1 MVADMSPSKKDTPAK
16 KTPDPTPP
24 QRRLLRSRSDR
35 MMFGVA
41 GGLADYLG
49 IDATLVRLGFVVSA
63 FFGGFGVLA
72 YLAMAVV
79 VPENDGSGSPLPL
92 RRPPIWA
99 LILLGFVALA
109 IIPWHGFHG
118 GWWPG
123 FAGPLWLGI
132 LIFGGIWVVQR
143 LRGKPMPW
151 NQASESPA
159 GSASKSAQPKG
170 AEAKT
175 EELRDGSGPRV
186 LRLLGFVVLAMA
198 GVAAVVGVIVVSAWL
213 AATGNV
219 AAVAGLVIALGVGL
233 AAAAFTEDG
242 RRRVAPWLLGI
253 ALVLAVP
260 AGAVAA
266 ADIHFDGGIG
276 ERTYRPT
283 AVADIPTDGYD
294 LGVGQLVVDLRDLPW
309 TKGQTIDVGTK
320 LGIGQMIVSV
330 PSSVCVQAHA
340 TGKAGELLIR
350 GDQSDG
356 VDPEVDQGEPRSD
369 APRLKLDS
377 KIQLGQMIVTDES
390 PSQAEGTHGPD
401 YDHNR
406 LSAESQRAVCG
417 L

>member
-1 MVADMSPSKKDTPAK
+1 MSPPKKETPAK
-16 KTPDPTPP
+16 KTPDPTRP
-24 QRRLLRSRSDR
+24 QRRLLRSPNER
-35 MMFGVA
+35 MLFGVA
-41 GGLADYLG
+41 GGLAEYLG
-49 IDATLVRLGFVVSA
+49 LDATLVRLGFVVSA

-72 YLAMAVV
+72 YLAMAVI
-79 VPENDGSGSPLPL
+79 VPENDGSGNPLPL

-99 LILLGFVALA
+99 LILLGIFALA
-109 IIPWHGFHG
+109 ILPGPLWHGFHG

-123 FAGPLWLGI
+123 WIGPLWFAI
-132 LIFGGIWVVQR
+132 LIFGGVWAYRKLSGRPIRWSRESGAPTAVQA
-143 LRGKPMPW
+143 K
-151 NQASESPA
+151 
-159 GSASKSAQPKG
+159 GSD
-170 AEAKT
+170 AKT
-175 EELRDGSGPRV
+175 GELPDGQAPRIV
-186 LRLLGFVVLAMA
+186 RLIAFVVLAMA
-198 GVAAVVGVIVVSAWL
+198 GVAAVIAVIAVSAWL
-213 AATGNV
+213 AATGN
-219 AAVAGLVIALGVGL
+219 AAVVAGLVIALGVAL
-233 AAAAFTEDG
+233 AATAFTVEG

-253 ALVLAVP
+253 ALILAVP

-283 AVADIPTDGYD
+283 AVADIPADGYD
-294 LGVGQLVVDLRDLPW
+294 LGVGQLIVDLRDLPW
-309 TKGQTIDVGTK
+309 TKGQTIDVEAD

-369 APRLKLDS
+369 APRLELDAA
-377 KIQLGQMIVTDES
+377 IQLGQMIVTDES
-390 PSQAEGTHGPD
+390 PSQAEGSHGPD

-406 LSAESQRAVCG
+406 LSAESQREVCG